1 MICSFISITA
11 TAQKRTVIELDSIP
25 SKSIIKDLEKGDL
38 CNQKLAVSLQRI
50 EIKERTI
57 NNLEA
62 MVNIMEIST
71 VKLKGALN
79 EKDKSIGFQ
88 VEIIANNEKQIKI
101 AKRKFA
107 FWKLATLVLTG
118 ALGYEILK

>member
-1 MICSFISITA
+1 M
-11 TAQKRTVIELDSIP
+11 AQRRTVIQLDSIP
-25 SKSIIKDLEKGDL
+25 SNSVIRDLEKGDL

-50 EIKERTI
+50 EIKDRTI

-62 MVNIMEIST
+62 IVNLMEVGT

-88 VEIIANNEKQIKI
+88 VETIVNNEKQIKI
-101 AKRKFA
+101 ARRKVV
-107 FWKLATLVLTG
+107 FWKLASLVLTG